1 MMTYSTAIRSS
12 LLAATLYVAACSQL
26 DSPAATPDE
35 EVLGE
40 ALTVTIMTFNV
51 QNLFDNIDNP
61 DTDDKAYLPIEAKRI
76 DEHIAAC
83 REMNRE
89 RWRNECLDL
98 DWSDAVVHH
107 KLSVLAATIKQVNNG
122 LGADIIVFQEVEN
135 AAILDRLSSEF
146 LADSNYRAA
155 ILVEAEGES
164 GRGIDNAFLSKL
176 PLVGPPILH
185 AVVLENPPNRPGRTR
200 GILEATFMLP
210 DGTLLTG
217 FAVHFPSPYNPNWMR
232 VIAYDRLNDIR
243 SALPTG
249 RNVFAAGDFNTTSK
263 EDEKEDMLERFARPF
278 WTVAHEQCDGCLGT
292 HYFSRDETWSFLDM
306 ILYSPARGV
315 KTTWRIRADSAR
327 LANRTAAQVTA
338 SGKPNRYK
346 AAEQTGVS
354 DHWPLV
360 LTIETTQKQ

>member
-12 LLAATLYVAACSQL
+12 LLAATFCVAACSQL

-61 DTDDKAYLPIEAKRI
+61 DTDDKAYLPIEAKRSN
-76 DEHIAAC
+76 EHIAAC
-83 REMNRE
+83 KKMNRE
-89 RWRNECLDL
+89 RWKNECLNL

-146 LADSNYRAA
+146 LADSGYRPA

-176 PLVGPPILH
+176 PLVGSATLHPVILES
-185 AVVLENPPNRPGRTR
+185 ASNGSGRTR
-200 GILEATFMLP
+200 GILEATFELP

-217 FAVHFPSPYNPNWMR
+217 FAVHFPAPYNPNWMR
-232 VIAYDRLNDIR
+232 VVAYDRLNEIR
-243 SALPTG
+243 SALPAG

-263 EDEKEDMLERFARPF
+263 EDRQEHMLQRFVRPF
-278 WTVAHEQCDGCLGT
+278 WTVAHDTCLDCPGT
-292 HYFSRDETWSFLDM
+292 HYFAPNDEWSFLDM
-306 ILYSPARGV
+306 ILYSPTRGK
-315 KTTWRIRADSAR
+315 KTTWQIRADSVR
-327 LANRTAAQVTA
+327 LANRAAAQVTA
-338 SGKPNRYK
+338 DGKPQRYD
-346 AAEQTGVS
+346 ATERTGVS
-354 DHWPLV
+354 DHWALV
-360 LTIETTQKQ
+360 MMIEPSEKQ